1 MVLMKDCNNCLGDSK
16 ENTKGLSVSFDR
28 ERVIRRLNIVVGQV
42 KGLVKMLEEDKY
54 CIDIITQSSAAKQG
68 LTNVEDIILE
78 NHIATC
84 LIDQIKKG
92 NEDKAIE
99 EIIKVYKLKRK

>member
-1 MVLMKDCNNCLGDSK
+1 MKDCNKCL
-16 ENTKGLSVSFDR
+16 ENSSGKNDDLSVLLDKKKI
-28 ERVIRRLNIVVGQV
+28 IRRLNIVVGQV

-84 LIDQIKKG
+84 LIDQIKRG